1 MKKNLKIELTELFM
15 AQASM
20 DRCFYGIIKKTVSEN
35 NLVSHFSK
43 IKVNDGYIVSCA
55 ADRDTLGK
63 QLDEMCVMVLD
74 KKLHEHGGVYT
85 KYLGMKMYL
94 N

>member
-15 AQASM
+15 AQASI
-20 DRCFYGIIKKTVSEN
+20 DRCFHGIIKKSVSGN
-35 NLVSHFSK
+35 GVVSHYSK
-43 IKVNDGYIVSCA
+43 IKINDGYIHSCA
-55 ADRDTLGK
+55 GDRDTLGK
-63 QLDEMCVMVLD
+63 QLDELCIMVLD
-74 KKLHEHGGVYT
+74 KGLHKYDGVYT